1 VFDLSGQQQD
11 NLKKTIVKEENFHAC
26 RTPFATC
33 TTFCRLLL
41 SGWGKRIKEA
51 RLLGLLHRLGLEG
64 ERSGDEEKKLL
75 SSWQRAKIFQIF
87 LWGKVNHFK
96 Y

>member
-11 NLKKTIVKEENFHAC
+11 NLKKTIVKEENFYAC

-64 ERSGDEEKKLL
+64 ERSGDEEKN
-75 SSWQRAKIFQIF
+75 FF
-87 LWGKVNHFK
+87 LVGKEPRFFK
-96 Y
+96 CSCGEK